1 MIQFLVSGVLY
12 IFCDVMAKITKA
24 QHCEQ
29 IENYIDRLDQLR
41 ELLDVQLGDLTLI
54 YRDLVNY
61 TEFKLRSVIYR
72 HFILKVQTL

>member
-1 MIQFLVSGVLY
+1 MIRFFVSGVLY
-12 IFCDVMAKITKA
+12 IFCDVMAKLQKPNTGK
-24 QHCEQ
+24 Q

-72 HFILKVQTL
+72 HFILEVQAR